1 MINNDKKL
9 FEYAR
14 TIDVSFIPLLSNILD
29 KYELKY
35 INFNDLL
42 NLFIEQN
49 NILLIDSRSE
59 KEYIE
64 SHIFNA
70 LNFPVLSNL
79 ERHNV
84 GLIYKKYSKK
94 AALYL
99 ALEYANPKI
108 KSLKRFLTDNL
119 ASEKQIIIYCWRGG
133 GRSKYLAKMVYD
145 CGFSPVLVQG
155 GFKSFRKAVFDYFNQ
170 EKFPHHLIELTGLTG
185 SGKTELLN
193 SVNNYFPV
201 LDLED
206 CAKHFSSLF
215 GFIPYKISNIEP
227 VTNQSAF
234 ENNIYISI
242 INGINKFGQPKYFL
256 IESESKKIGNFLIP
270 VNLYQEMLSAK
281 CIKIECSLDNRV
293 QRIYQNYF
301 GKNDSGLIE
310 IIKIFKLKERYFRKE
325 LSNKI
330 YDYLIIE
337 LRKGNTKRFIETMLI
352 DFYDKKYKDK
362 GKQPILILN
371 TDIIE
376 IATEKLSSFLKNT
389 ENMLKPS

>member
-1 MINNDKKL
+1 MNKNDRDL
-9 FEYAR
+9 FDYVR
-14 TIDVSFIPLLSNILD
+14 TIDVNSFPPLSKILD
-29 KYELKY
+29 KYEFKY
-35 INFNDLL
+35 ISFQDLL
-42 NLFIEQN
+42 KHIIEKE

-59 KEYIE
+59 NEYNE
-64 SHIFNA
+64 SHIFET
-70 LNFPVLSNL
+70 LNFPVLSNH

-99 ALEYANPKI
+99 AIEYANPKI
-108 KSLKRFLTDNL
+108 KSLERFLIENQ
-119 ASEKQIIIYCWRGG
+119 ASDKQIIIYCWRGG
-133 GRSKYLAKMVYD
+133 GRSKYLAKLVYD
-145 CGFSPVLVQG
+145 CGFSPVLIQG
-155 GFKSFRKAVFDYFNQ
+155 GFKSFRKTVFDYFNQ
-170 EKFPHHLIELTGLTG
+170 KKFPYQLIELTGLTG

-193 SVNNYFPV
+193 SVSNYFPII
-201 LDLED
+201 DLED
-206 CAKHFSSLF
+206 SAKHFSSLF

-242 INGINKFGQPKYFL
+242 INVIKKFGHPEYFL

-270 VNLYQEMLSAK
+270 ENLFEKMVSAK
-281 CIKIECSLDNRV
+281 CIKIECSLENRV
-293 QRIYQNYF
+293 LRIYKNYF
-301 GKNDSGLIE
+301 GKNDSGIIE

-337 LRKGNTKRFIETMLI
+337 LQKGNTKSFIETMLI

-371 TDIIE
+371 TDSIE
-376 IATEKLSSFLKNT
+376 IATEKLSSFLKST
-389 ENMLKPS
+389 ENMLKFS